1 MAEKKSPTKS
11 VLKVKNLGVV
21 IDGEEI
27 LKNISFEIKPG
38 EALAVI
44 GPNGAGKSVLFR
56 ALLGLLP
63 HDGKIEWQKGLK
75 IGYVPQKFFL
85 EKNIP
90 FTVEEFFLLKS
101 PTFWRKNK
109 SFINHLNDEL
119 AAFGLNSEIL
129 EKPINELSG
138 GQFQR
143 IIIVWALLDHPD
155 VLLFDEPTANID
167 IGFEEN
173 VYQLLHKMQTER
185 QTAILLIS
193 HDIHIIYKYA
203 QQVLCLNRQII
214 CQGPTE
220 ETLTAEELKKIYG
233 ESAFHHH

>member
-1 MAEKKSPTKS
+1 MAEKKISPKN
-11 VLKVKNLGVV
+11 VLKVKNLSVTL
-21 IDGEEI
+21 DGEEI
-27 LKNISFEIKPG
+27 LKNISFDIKQG

-56 ALLGLLP
+56 VLLGLLP
-63 HDGKIEWQKGLK
+63 YEGKIEWQKNLK

-85 EKNIP
+85 EKDIP

-101 PTFWRKNK
+101 PSFWRKNE
-109 SFINHLNDEL
+109 SFSNHLTDEL
-119 AAFGLNSEIL
+119 IAFGLKPEIL
-129 EKPINELSG
+129 QKPVNELSG

-143 IIIVWALLDHPD
+143 LIIVWAMMNHPD
-155 VLLFDEPTANID
+155 ILLFDEPTANID

-185 QTAILLIS
+185 QTTILLIS
-193 HDIHIIYKYA
+193 HDLHIVYKYA
-203 QQVLCLNRQII
+203 QQVLCLNRQIL

>member
-1 MAEKKSPTKS
+1 MAEKKLSAKS
-11 VLKVKNLGVV
+11 ILKVKNLNV
-21 IDGEEI
+21 ILDGEEI

-63 HDGKIEWQKGLK
+63 FEGKIEWRPELK

-85 EKNIP
+85 EKDIP
-90 FTVEEFFLLKS
+90 LTVEEFFLLKS
-101 PTFWRKNK
+101 PSFWRKNNL
-109 SFINHLNDEL
+109 FANHLIDEL
-119 AAFGLNSEIL
+119 ITFGLKPEIL
-129 EKPINELSG
+129 KKPISELSG

-143 IIIVWALLDHPD
+143 IIIVWAMLNHPD
-155 VLLFDEPTANID
+155 ILLFDEPTANID

-185 QTAILLIS
+185 QTTILLIS
-193 HDIHIIYKYA
+193 HDLHIIYRYA

>member
-1 MAEKKSPTKS
+1 MSENKESSET
-11 VLKVKNLGVV
+11 VLKVDNLN
-21 IDGEEI
+21 ITLDNEEI
-27 LKNISFEIKPG
+27 LKNISFEIKRG

-63 HDGKIEWQKGLK
+63 YEGKIEWRKNLK
-75 IGYVPQKFFL
+75 IGYVPQKFLL

-101 PTFWRKNK
+101 PSFWRHNRLFK
-109 SFINHLNDEL
+109 NHLADEL
-119 AAFGLNSEIL
+119 ADFGLKPEIL
-129 EKPINELSG
+129 KKSINELSG

-143 IIIVWALLDHPD
+143 LIIVWAMLDHPD
-155 VLLFDEPTANID
+155 ILLFDEPTTGID

-193 HDIHIIYKYA
+193 HDLHIIYKYA
-203 QQVLCLNRQII
+203 QQVLCLNRHVL

>member
-1 MAEKKSPTKS
+1 MAKNSQKALT
-11 VLKVKNLGVV
+11 VKNLSV
-21 IDGEEI
+21 ILDNEKI
-27 LKNISFEIKPG
+27 LDRISFSVDRG

-44 GPNGAGKSVLFR
+44 GPNGAGKTVLFR

-63 HDGKIEWQKGLK
+63 YQGEVKWQKGLK
-75 IGYVPQKFFL
+75 VGYVPQKFLL

-90 FTVEEFFLLKS
+90 LTVEEFFQLKS
-101 PTFWRKNK
+101 PSFWRKNHLFK
-109 SFINHLNDEL
+109 NHLADEL
-119 AAFGLNSEIL
+119 SDFGLRPEIL
-129 EKPINELSG
+129 VKPVNELSG

-143 IIIVWALLDHPD
+143 LIIVWAMLDHPD
-155 VLLFDEPTANID
+155 ILLVDEPTANID

-173 VYQLLHKMQTER
+173 VYQILHKMQIER

-193 HDIHIIYKYA
+193 HDLHIIYKYA
-203 QQVLCLNRQII
+203 QQVLCLNRQIL

-220 ETLTAEELKKIYG
+220 ETLTAEELKKVYG

>member
-1 MAEKKSPTKS
+1 MAEKKSAPKS
-11 VLKVKNLGVV
+11 VLKVKNLNV
-21 IDGEEI
+21 ILDGETI

-56 ALLGLLP
+56 ALLGLLSYE
-63 HDGKIEWQKGLK
+63 GKIEWAADLK

-85 EKNIP
+85 EKDVP
-90 FTVEEFFLLKS
+90 LTVEEFFLLKS
-101 PTFWRKNK
+101 PSFWRRNPL
-109 SFINHLNDEL
+109 FFNHLTDEL
-119 AAFGLNSEIL
+119 TAFGLKPEIL
-129 EKPINELSG
+129 KKPVSELSG

-143 IIIVWALLDHPD
+143 IIIVWAMLDHPD

-193 HDIHIIYKYA
+193 HDLHIIYRYA
-203 QQVLCLNRQII
+203 QQVLCLNRQVL

-233 ESAFHHH
+233 ETAFHHH